1 MWGRKISGNAFF
13 QQNISFS
20 HVFIDQNF
28 LFFLHVPLG
37 AKKKKR
43 KPDEGLRIKHYYI
56 FPVLILILFT
66 LYLSISPVCKS
77 FMIHLRK
84 KQITLVKMSSLPVTL
99 FFSHFYILVH
109 IQNVSIH
116 IFVMV
121 GFMSFYKAQKCF
133 YHRTMSCICELDFWG
148 LSLDFFPDNKIKVCS
163 RL

>member
-1 MWGRKISGNAFF
+1 MGKENFRKCI
-13 QQNISFS
+13 FS
-20 HVFIDQNF
+20 TEYF
-28 LFFLHVPLG
+28 LFTCFHRSKFSFFSSCAPRG
-37 AKKKKR
+37 KKKKR

-66 LYLSISPVCKS
+66 LYLSISPVCES
-77 FMIHLRK
+77 VMIHLRK

-133 YHRTMSCICELDFWG
+133 YHRTMSCICKLDFWG